1 MEENCQK
8 IRPSRW
14 FTVQLFLFMMA
25 IFLLAIGQ
33 FTSLPVFMN
42 DTINPIETKV
52 LLFSVIIDIL
62 VYSYAFLSIYKALQ
76 GKPYCISMLR
86 LSVFYIF
93 VQFIF
98 KMREMMG
105 SGSLF
110 HSYMFLLPAIFFILF
125 LVYLLKSKHLNTYV
139 PKTKREFGIW
149 GCIGLL
155 LYVMVFIMYA
165 YVFGGELIK
174 RSNSLPMELS
184 SVVIK
189 EGETTDGLTAFMPLK
204 TWLVDTVVIGNVK
217 DGFVHSYHSEHNQ
230 DIHVTSLIADCNTKI
245 HYYLLLNRLKPN
257 QLSDSVRLKEM
268 AYKDSV
274 INGNR
279 YYLNTYSFI
288 NDGDT
293 AYWTFS
299 ALMETGTFKII
310 TFSSVEYESYR
321 HSIEMSDEFM
331 KQVRF
336 ELEQRRIVNQSIN
349 EIYNSSNNHHFKN

>member
-14 FTVQLFLFMMA
+14 FTVQLFLYMMA

-33 FTSLPVFMN
+33 FTSFPVFMN

-62 VYSYAFLSIYKALQ
+62 AYSYAFLSIYKALQ

-105 SGSLF
+105 SGSLY

-125 LVYLLKSKHLNTYV
+125 LFYLFKSKHLNTYV
-139 PKTKREFGIW
+139 PKANRKFGIW

-155 LYVMVFIMYA
+155 LYVMVLILYA
-165 YVFGGELIK
+165 YVLGGKHIK
-174 RSNSLPMELS
+174 LSNSLPIELS
-184 SVVIK
+184 SVDIK

-204 TWLVDTVVIGNVK
+204 TWQADSVVIGNVK
-217 DGFVHSYHSEHNQ
+217 DGFMHSYHSEHNQ
-230 DIHVTSLIADCNTKI
+230 DIRVTSLIADCNTKI
-245 HYYLLLNRLKPN
+245 HYYLLLNKLKPN
-257 QLSDSVRLKEM
+257 QLSDSVRLKEITH
-268 AYKDSV
+268 KDSV

-279 YYLNTYSFI
+279 YYLNSYSLCK
-288 NDGDT
+288 DGDT
-293 AYWTFS
+293 AFWTFS
-299 ALMETGTFKII
+299 ALMETGTYKII
-310 TFSSVEYESYR
+310 TLSSVEHKSNR
-321 HSIEMSDEFM
+321 HSLEMSDEFM

-336 ELEQRRIVNQSIN
+336 ELEQR
-349 EIYNSSNNHHFKN
+349 